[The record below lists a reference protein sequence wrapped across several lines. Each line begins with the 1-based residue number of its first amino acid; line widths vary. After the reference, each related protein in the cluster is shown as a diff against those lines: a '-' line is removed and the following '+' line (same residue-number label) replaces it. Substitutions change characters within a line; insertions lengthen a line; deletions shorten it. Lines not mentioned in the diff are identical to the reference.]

1 MKGYVTLTAPPAK
14 RRWKG
19 VAVAVVLAL
28 VVFSMLVTL
37 AFLLGLHNRLPYG
50 YSSEDRAPS
59 ESGFRSF
66 EHLDTVGGGEH
77 QSSEGAESRINDLV
91 RIFGHSLDVTENLT
105 TQPDVT
111 PKSDSKETTS
121 TSKVLTSPLVEQK
134 NQPSTNS
141 RNNEVGKKNP
151 TQGSSRDETDKPCQ
165 VEFGSY
171 CLWSSEHKEVMKD
184 TKVKRV
190 KDQLFV
196 ARAYYP
202 SVAKLKRQEK
212 LSREMKQNIQD
223 HERMLS
229 EAISD
234 ADLPPLVEKKIQKM
248 DQTIARAKAS
258 VLDCNNV
265 DKKLRQILDLT
276 EDEAHFHMKQS
287 AFLYHLGIHTMPKS
301 LHCLSMRLTVEY
313 FKSPSLDT
321 EQSHD
326 HKLENPNLQHYVIFS
341 KNILAVSVAINST
354 VMNSAETGN
363 MVFHLVT
370 NRQNYYALRLW
381 FARNSFK
388 KATIR
393 IINIEDLDLK
403 EQPDLLASEEFR
415 VSIHAS
421 DQPSSLHMR
430 TEYMSVFSPAHFLL
444 PKIFKNLK
452 RVVVLDDDVVVQ
464 RDLSSLWKLNMEG
477 KVNGAVEFCRVRLG
491 HLKSYL
497 TNQNYESDSCAWL
510 SGLNVV
516 DLERWRELDVTRTFH
531 QLLQKMG
538 SRSDDS
544 GRAAALPAN
553 LLAFQGLIYG
563 LDDSWVLSGLGH
575 DYGLDSNA
583 IKHAGVLHY
592 NGNMK
597 PWLELGIPKYKTNWK
612 NFLTKNERFMDQCNV
627 NP

>member
-50 YSSEDRAPS
+50 YGSGDRAPS

-66 EHLDTVGGGEH
+66 DHLDVVGGEE
-77 QSSEGAESRINDLV
+77 QQISEGEEARITNLV
-91 RIFGHSLDVTENLT
+91 ERFGHALDVTEDLT
-105 TQPDVT
+105 TQPEAT
-111 PKSDSKETTS
+111 PKSAAKDTVSYSKD
-121 TSKVLTSPLVEQK
+121 LPPPQVEPK
-134 NQPSTNS
+134 KQPSKKVG
-141 RNNEVGKKNP
+141 NNEVSKKNSA
-151 TQGSSRDETDKPCQ
+151 QGSSRDETGKPCQ

-184 TKVKRV
+184 TTVKRV

-202 SVAKLKRQEK
+202 SVAKLKHQEK
-212 LSREMKQNIQD
+212 LSREMKQNIQE

-234 ADLPPLVEKKIQKM
+234 ADLPPLVEKRIQKM
-248 DQTIARAKAS
+248 DQTIAKAKAS
-258 VLDCNNV
+258 VSDCNNV
-265 DKKLRQILDLT
+265 DKKFRQILDLT

-313 FKSPSLDT
+313 FKSPSLDR
-321 EQSHD
+321 EQSHGQ
-326 HKLENPNLQHYVIFS
+326 KFENPNLHHYVIFS
-341 KNILAVSVAINST
+341 KNVLAVSVAINST
-354 VMNSAETGN
+354 VMNSAESSN
-363 MVFHLVT
+363 IVFHIVT
-370 NRQNYYALRLW
+370 DRQNFFALKLW
-381 FARNSFK
+381 CARNSFK
-388 KATIR
+388 KASVH
-393 IINIEDLDLK
+393 IINIEDLDL
-403 EQPDLLASEEFR
+403 EQPIELDSEEFR

-421 DQPSSLHMR
+421 DQPSSLQMK

-444 PKIFKNLK
+444 PRIFKNLK

-464 RDLSSLWKLNMEG
+464 RDLSPLWKLDMEG
-477 KVNGAVEFCRVRLG
+477 KVNGAVQFCRVRLG

-497 TNQNYESDSCAWL
+497 TNQNYESSTCAWV

-516 DLERWRELDVTRTFH
+516 NLEKWRELDVTGTYQ
-531 QLLQKMG
+531 QLLKKMK
-538 SRSDDS
+538 STSSDS
-544 GRAAALPAN
+544 GRTAALPAS

-575 DYGLDSNA
+575 DYTLTRDS

-597 PWLELGIPKYKTNWK
+597 PWLELGIPKYKKNWK
-612 NFLTKNERFMDQCNV
+612 NFLTKDERFMDQCNV